1 MPLTSISAHTD
12 EKVKKSFDNLYKVS
26 EDNDILKFFMEV

>member
-1 MPLTSISAHTD
+1 MALVDFPAHVD
-12 EKVKKSFDNLYKVS
+12 EKVKESFDNMYKLS